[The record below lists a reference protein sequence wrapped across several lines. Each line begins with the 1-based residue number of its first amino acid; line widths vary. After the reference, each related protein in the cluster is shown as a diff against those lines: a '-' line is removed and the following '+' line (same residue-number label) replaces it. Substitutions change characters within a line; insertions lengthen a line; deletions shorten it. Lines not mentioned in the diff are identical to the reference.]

1 MAHPYKSEAKAG
13 HSKKLASYG
22 SKSKEKTWA
31 GDDALNTN
39 KQAGLDI
46 IEEEPSLSKK
56 TMDRIMRKAGGAVK
70 GKDAVKRLDKK
81 SRKGSRMKAAD
92 GLPPIEEQLETSRRR
107 DGIDFEKMPDKGP
120 TKQEVESIN
129 RKQRYSIE
137 DLAAPGRAKGGKVSE
152 MEWEHSKTDLA
163 QDRKL
168 AKKHGMSLEK
178 WEKSALD
185 KKHDKQQS
193 TEGLKKGGRAYRG
206 SGGPVAPETKV
217 YNSSE
222 NKVTKSARS
231 GVRMGALTEAAKTTD
246 RVKKFGGGGLT
257 DDGTKGKR
265 GRATNLTINIGGQGP
280 QQGGAQPMPPAP
292 AMPPAMPPAPP
303 MGGAPGGMPPM
314 PPMGGAGMPPMG
326 PPPMMR
332 QKGGRVGKYDGGGLS
347 GIGVPS
353 FAGNVPPM
361 GMGYGQ
367 PGYTGANPMANQ
379 GINPMALAALGSMFG
394 ARPLGR
400 KKGGRVK
407 TTDDLTAGAGS
418 GDGRLEKVE
427 LQQSMKGKRP

>member
-129 RKQRYSIE
+129 RKQRYSVE

-193 TEGLKKGGRAYRG
+193 AEGLKTGGRTKRG
-206 SGGPVAPETKV
+206 SGGPVAPATKI

-222 NKVTKSARS
+222 NNVTKSARS

-257 DDGTKGKR
+257 DDGVKDKKNSK
-265 GRATNLTINIGGQGP
+265 ATNLTINIGGQGP

-314 PPMGGAGMPPMG
+314 PPMGGGMPPMG
-326 PPPMMR
+326 PPPMGGAPMMR
-332 QKGGRVGKYDGGGLS
+332 QKGGRVGKYE
-347 GIGVPS
+347 IGRAHV
-353 FAGNVPPM
+353 
-361 GMGYGQ
+361 
-367 PGYTGANPMANQ
+367 
-379 GINPMALAALGSMFG
+379 
-394 ARPLGR
+394 
-400 KKGGRVK
+400 
-407 TTDDLTAGAGS
+407 
-418 GDGRLEKVE
+418 
-427 LQQSMKGKRP
+427 

>member
-1 MAHPYKSEAKAG
+1 MC
-13 HSKKLASYG
+13 
-22 SKSKEKTWA
+22 
-31 GDDALNTN
+31 
-39 KQAGLDI
+39 
-46 IEEEPSLSKK
+46 
-56 TMDRIMRKAGGAVK
+56 
-70 GKDAVKRLDKK
+70 
-81 SRKGSRMKAAD
+81 
-92 GLPPIEEQLETSRRR
+92 
-107 DGIDFEKMPDKGP
+107 
-120 TKQEVESIN
+120 
-129 RKQRYSIE
+129 
-137 DLAAPGRAKGGKVSE
+137 
-152 MEWEHSKTDLA
+152 
-163 QDRKL
+163 
-168 AKKHGMSLEK
+168 
-178 WEKSALD
+178 
-185 KKHDKQQS
+185 
-193 TEGLKKGGRAYRG
+193 
-206 SGGPVAPETKV
+206 
-217 YNSSE
+217 SS
-222 NKVTKSARS
+222 
-231 GVRMGALTEAAKTTD
+231 D
-246 RVKKFGGGGLT
+246 LT
-257 DDGTKGKR
+257 DDGTKGKKA
-265 GRATNLTINIGGQGP
+265 GRATNLTINIGGQGQDG
-280 QQGGAQPMPPAP
+280 QQMAMARPMAPAP

-379 GINPMALAALGSMFG
+379 GVNPMALAALGNMLG